1 QAVIPAAEARREAA
15 FRDAEARERQAEAE
29 ARATTSVSEAIGSG
43 SIQAINYFVAQ
54 RYIDAIGRLAGT
66 PNQKVI
72 LMPLESASMIG
83 SLAGI
88 AELARESF
96 SAARAP
102 ANPAAGGPREQR

>member
-1 QAVIPAAEARREAA
+1 
-15 FRDAEARERQAEAE
+15 
-29 ARATTSVSEAIGSG
+29 VSEAIGRG

-54 RYIDAIGRLAGT
+54 RYIDALGRLAGT

-96 SAARAP
+96 GVPRAGSV
-102 ANPAAGGPREQR
+102 PAAGRPTEGR

>member
-1 QAVIPAAEARREAA
+1 
-15 FRDAEARERQAEAE
+15 
-29 ARATTSVSEAIGSG
+29 
-43 SIQAINYFVAQ
+43 VAQ

-88 AELARESF
+88 AEIARESF
-96 SAARAP
+96 SAARGT
-102 ANPAAGGPREQR
+102 ANPAGAGAAESR